1 MFELNTKNAKFDD
14 NMYLV
19 YVLIRQL
26 AHFGSVPESY
36 ADRISMEDVESWT
49 NWANANQW
57 IKDNRKA
64 T

>member
-49 NWANANQW
+49 N
-57 IKDNRKA
+57 
-64 T
+64 